1 MDTTLVIMA
10 AGLGSR
16 YSGGIKQLARVG
28 VSDEILMDFSIYDAL
43 RAGFNKVVFVIRRD
57 IEKDFRE
64 IIGNR
69 IEKKCKVEYVFQE
82 LDALPEGYKKPEA
95 RTKPWGTGHAI
106 LMCKGVV
113 NEPFAVINADDFYG
127 YHSFKNLHDCLVNTP
142 KQDGI
147 ESIYLSGYILGNT
160 LSENGGVSRGVCT
173 SDENGNLL
181 TVTETKNIRR
191 ENGVITCE
199 GGAVLAEDTA
209 VSMNMW
215 GLQPS
220 FIDRLEEGFKEFLD
234 KLPEGDITAEYFLPG
249 RINELIDKK
258 RANAKIIMTDDVW
271 FGLTY
276 SEDLPA
282 TKAAVAKLVA
292 DGVYPE
298 KL

>member
-28 VSDEILMDFSIYDAL
+28 ANGEILMDFSIYDAI
-43 RAGFNKVVFVIRRD
+43 RAGFNKIVFVIRHD

-64 IIGNR
+64 IIGDR

-82 LDALPEGYKKPEA
+82 LDKLPEGFKKPEA

-127 YHSFKNLHDCLVNTP
+127 YNSFKNLHDCLVNAP
-142 KQDGI
+142 KDADK

-160 LSENGGVSRGVCT
+160 LSENGGVSRGVC
-173 SDENGNLL
+173 SADKNGNLL

-191 ENGVITCE
+191 ENGGVTSDSGE
-199 GGAVLAEDTA
+199 LPEDAA

-220 FIDRLEEGFKEFLD
+220 FIERLDEGFEEFL
-234 KLPEGDITAEYFLPG
+234 KNLPEGDITSEYLLPG
-249 RINELIDKK
+249 RINELIAQG
-258 RANAKIIMTDDVW
+258 RANAKIVMTDDVW
-271 FGLTY
+271 FGITF

-282 TKAAVAKLVA
+282 TKAAVSDLVA
-292 DGVYPE
+292 KGVYPE